1 MRGGKRR
8 GGKGR
13 RGGGEEVFRAGKVTD
28 SAAEISIGGERL

>member
-13 RGGGEEVFRAGKVTD
+13 EEGEEAEEKRRGGKGQEG
-28 SAAEISIGGERL
+28 